1 MVKETKFYDILGVSI
16 TTNTLP
22 FASYDEG
29 SYFSTGHPRRDR
41 LGIED
46 SLQKGSPETSS
57 RYTRLLA
64 ILEV

>member
-16 TTNTLP
+16 TTNILS

-29 SYFSTGHPRRDR
+29 LHFSTGRPRRNR

-46 SLQKGSPETSS
+46 SLQKGSPKTSS